1 MACIVCFV
9 RQKHPTLG
17 GTKQMKNVKFFMFS
31 TMIGSALVLGAC
43 GNGDKAGTGNEEAT
57 KTLSGSVSGDG
68 SSTVAPITE
77 ALVEEYV
84 LVQPKVKVTAGA
96 SGTGGG
102 FEKFIAGETDF
113 SNASRPIKEEEAT
126 KLKEAGIDYTEL
138 EVAYDGLSIV
148 VNSEND
154 WATDLT
160 VEDLK
165 KLWVEDGTTKKWSDI
180 NPEWPDEEVVFYSPG
195 TDSGTYDYFNEIILE
210 DEDIVKAA
218 TLSEDDNVLVQGV
231 QGDKNA
237 IGFFGYAYY
246 LANKDSLNVVKIDG
260 VEPTN
265 ETIESGDYTPLSRPL
280 FVYVKNS
287 AVKENEAVYDF
298 MKFSLENA
306 GEMAEAVGYVSLPE
320 EDYESGLD
328 VLEGLK

>member
-1 MACIVCFV
+1 
-9 RQKHPTLG
+9 
-17 GTKQMKNVKFFMFS
+17 MKNFKFIMLS

-43 GNGDKAGTGNEEAT
+43 GNDDTENNGNGN
-57 KTLSGSVSGDG
+57 LSGSVTGDG

-77 ALVEEYV
+77 ALVEEYAA
-84 LVQPKVKVTAGA
+84 VQPDVQVTAGV

-113 SNASRPIKEEEAT
+113 SNASRPIKDEETA
-126 KLKEAGIDYTEL
+126 KLKEAGIEFTEL

-154 WATDLT
+154 WAKDLT

-180 NPEWPDEEVVFYSPG
+180 NPEWPNEEVVFYSPG
-195 TDSGTYDYFNEIILE
+195 TDSGTFDYFNEIILE
-210 DEDIVKAA
+210 DEDIVKTA

-246 LANKDSLNVVKIDG
+246 LANKDSMNVVTIDG
-260 VEPTN
+260 IEPTN
-265 ETIESGDYTPLSRPL
+265 ETIESGEYSPLSRPL
-280 FVYVKNS
+280 FVYVKNNS
-287 AVKENEAVYDF
+287 VKENEAVYDF
-298 MKFSLENA
+298 MKFTLENA

-320 EDYESGLD
+320 EEYTKDLEA
-328 VLEGLK
+328 LEGLK

>member
-1 MACIVCFV
+1 
-9 RQKHPTLG
+9 
-17 GTKQMKNVKFFMFS
+17 MKNLKFYMMS
-31 TMIGSALVLGAC
+31 AMIGSALLLGAC
-43 GNGDKAGTGNEEAT
+43 GDEEAGANG
-57 KTLSGSVSGDG
+57 KESESLSGSVSGDG

-77 ALVEEYV
+77 ALVEEYAA
-84 LVQPKVKVTAGA
+84 VQPDVRVTAGV

-113 SNASRPIKEEEAT
+113 SNASRPIKEEEVA

-154 WATDLT
+154 WAKDLS

-180 NPEWPDEEVVFYSPG
+180 NPDWPEEEVIFYSPG
-195 TDSGTYDYFNEIILE
+195 TDSGTFDYFNEIILE
-210 DEDIVKAA
+210 DEDIVKAT

-231 QGDKNA
+231 TGDKYA

-246 LANKDSLNVVKIDG
+246 LANKDSMNIVTIDG
-260 VEPTN
+260 IEPTN
-265 ETIESGDYTPLSRPL
+265 ETIETGEYTPLSRPL
-280 FVYVKNS
+280 FVYVKNDS
-287 AVKENEAVYDF
+287 VKENEAVYDF
-298 MKFSLENA
+298 MKFTLENA
-306 GEMAEAVGYVSLPE
+306 GDMAEAVGYVRLPE
-320 EDYESGLD
+320 EKYNEDLKALES
-328 VLEGLK
+328 LK